1 MKNLLIIGGSKFVG
15 KSFIN
20 FFNYKNK
27 YKNLKIII
35 ISKKNIYIRKK
46 NKIKIIKK
54 TFKRSKNYQYVTI
67 YYIV

>member
-20 FFNYKNK
+20 FFNYNNK

-35 ISKKNIYIRKK
+35 ISKKIFISEKK
-46 NKIKIIKK
+46 
-54 TFKRSKNYQYVTI
+54 
-67 YYIV
+67 